1 MLPLLVFLLLM
12 YSASSSLRRWMIRL
26 PGVSPI
32 MSCRRVKDTVSP
44 SGSAARVATIRS
56 RVGTWISGS
65 SASGA
70 SVGMGVPSG
79 TLPPGGGTGLNQERG
94 GQGDTGDQPCPGRP
108 EEGGDAGDDSDGE
121 RATEYRPVGP
131 CLCEGRAHQAEH
143 DQRSGGRV
151 DAVDDRVAGPR
162 VLKRSHEHI
171 DQDPGHRQDDA
182 LGRPHAGWP
191 LDAGG

>member
-44 SGSAARVATIRS
+44 SGRAARVATIRS

-70 SVGMGVPSG
+70 SVGMGVVSG
-79 TLPPGGGTGLNQERG
+79 ALPPGAGTGLNQERG

-108 EEGGDAGDDSDGE
+108 EEGGDAGDDGDGE

-131 CLCEGRAHQAEH
+131 CLREARSDQAED
-143 DQRSGGRV
+143 DQWRGGRV
-151 DAVDDRVAGPR
+151 DAVNDRVAGTGGIQRP
-162 VLKRSHEHI
+162 LEHI
-171 DQDPGHRQDDA
+171 HQD
-182 LGRPHAGWP
+182 
-191 LDAGG
+191 